1 MAVKVLIKRKVPLNK
16 AKEIIPLFRKLRIL
30 ATEQPGYISGETM
43 RRLDKPDE
51 YLVISTWESSE
62 AWKTWVESA
71 ERNAVQES
79 TRSTTTVLWN
89 RCAGHVS
96 GRAAHNPCCAGGA
109 FTVGT
114 WQLTPR
120 HGIA

>member
-71 ERNAVQES
+71 ERNAVQEQDRVRNLPLRFCGIGARA
-79 TRSTTTVLWN
+79 TLPED
-89 RCAGHVS
+89 RCTIPVAP
-96 GRAAHNPCCAGGA
+96 AARLPLAHSS
-109 FTVGT
+109 
-114 WQLTPR
+114 
-120 HGIA
+120 